1 MKLSE
6 ETKTS
11 IKSITK
17 QRLDLAKQNKLCD
30 IDIETMREYV
40 KNTFVFLG
48 LTDVNQED
56 IDELVHDLEY
66 EVSIHHTKGC
76 AIFNVYDS
84 NLHNWYDKIR
94 TDNQPFWNR
103 YRRYLIEKSS
113 LDQKSIDLLD
123 FDTLPKILN
132 CLGNPNEEFEG
143 KRVVRGLIIG
153 DVQSGKTS
161 TYTGLICK
169 AADAGY
175 KVIILLAGTT
185 ESLRQQTQERI
196 DEGVIGYT
204 YPKTNKSKTMV
215 KVGVGEYIKD
225 MPATAFTSVQR
236 DFVSG
241 SESIATSINQH
252 KSIVVF
258 VCKKNVSVLK
268 KLFNWLYQ
276 QNIDK
281 VKGYVDAPM
290 LLIDDEAD
298 NASVNTKK
306 DEIDPTKTN
315 KFIRD
320 ICNLFKNSTYVG
332 FTATPF
338 ANIFI
343 DPDSVD
349 SMQHADLFPEDF
361 IYSLP
366 TPSSYIGAKR
376 LFFSDGDYYDNLRFI
391 ADIEEPDY
399 SSEEYR
405 DLINNEIESLNSGTF
420 YFQHKKE
427 WNGILPNSLRE
438 SVLSFFIGNVIRD
451 LRGDI
456 FSPRSMLV
464 NMSRFVKVQNVIR
477 DYIET
482 IYNEVI
488 RTITYDFDDILAK
501 NTELPLYKELF
512 EVWDKHYSSYVDIV
526 YSRVLDKS
534 ALLKA
539 ISDIKIWVVN
549 GSKASNKLDYKA
561 NPNLRVIA
569 VGGLA
574 LSRGLTLEGLLTSY
588 FYRNTATFDVL
599 MQMGRW
605 FGYRRRY
612 EDLFQVWTTQSS
624 AMWYAEIAEAS
635 ELLKA
640 DIKDMFEQHLTP
652 KEFGLKVRDNCEAL
666 QITASNKMRS
676 AKTYDFR
683 IAYYGNIYDTPYLS
697 LNAEQNK
704 ENLAVVSEL
713 VKKLFA
719 SNYQYRFAAID
730 RHSKDDVNS
739 TDIHESRYFANVPK
753 SVVREF
759 LTKIKCSLLNMNF
772 NIDSIVDFID
782 DSNNI
787 GIDTWNIVF
796 EGGDSNK
803 ACQIPGLENIYCS
816 KRTIYDHGNAIQIS
830 SRRRILGTREGKF
843 CLTKSEIEVAENK
856 CKNQWASDGIS
867 EANIE
872 KKDIPIKAYFKYLK
886 NREPILIIL
895 PIKPEIGEE
904 KPTKPNGEAFKKFVS
919 DLGDDQ
925 IIAFAIGFPGVKNEE
940 DAVSYKVNKTW
951 LRINGLL
958 IDEES
963 FNENEEEYD
972 G

>member
-1 MKLSE
+1 
-6 ETKTS
+6 
-11 IKSITK
+11 
-17 QRLDLAKQNKLCD
+17 
-30 IDIETMREYV
+30 
-40 KNTFVFLG
+40 
-48 LTDVNQED
+48 
-56 IDELVHDLEY
+56 
-66 EVSIHHTKGC
+66 
-76 AIFNVYDS
+76 
-84 NLHNWYDKIR
+84 
-94 TDNQPFWNR
+94 
-103 YRRYLIEKSS
+103 
-113 LDQKSIDLLD
+113 
-123 FDTLPKILN
+123 
-132 CLGNPNEEFEG
+132 
-143 KRVVRGLIIG
+143 
-153 DVQSGKTS
+153 
-161 TYTGLICK
+161 
-169 AADAGY
+169 
-175 KVIILLAGTT
+175 
-185 ESLRQQTQERI
+185 
-196 DEGVIGYT
+196 
-204 YPKTNKSKTMV
+204 MV

-306 DEIDPTKTN
+306 DETDPTKTN
-315 KFIRD
+315 KLIRD

-376 LFFSDGDYYDNLRFI
+376 LFFNDGDCYDNLRFI

-399 SSEEYR
+399 SSEEYK
-405 DLINNEIESLNSGTF
+405 DLVNNEIESLNSGTF

-456 FSPRSMLV
+456 SSPRSMLV

-488 RTITYDFDDILAK
+488 RTVTYDFSDILSK

-512 EVWDKHYSSYVDIV
+512 KVWNTHYSSYVDIV
-526 YSRVLDKS
+526 YSRVLDKN

-605 FGYRRRY
+605 FGYRRKY

-624 AMWYAEIAEAS
+624 AIWYAEIAEAS
-635 ELLKA
+635 EMLKA

-652 KEFGLKVRDNCEAL
+652 NEFGLKVRDNCEAL

-676 AKTYDFR
+676 AKSYDLR

-704 ENLAVVSEL
+704 ENLTVVSEL

-719 SNYQYRFAAID
+719 SN
-730 RHSKDDVNS
+730 
-739 TDIHESRYFANVPK
+739 
-753 SVVREF
+753 
-759 LTKIKCSLLNMNF
+759 
-772 NIDSIVDFID
+772 
-782 DSNNI
+782 
-787 GIDTWNIVF
+787 
-796 EGGDSNK
+796 
-803 ACQIPGLENIYCS
+803 
-816 KRTIYDHGNAIQIS
+816 
-830 SRRRILGTREGKF
+830 
-843 CLTKSEIEVAENK
+843 
-856 CKNQWASDGIS
+856 
-867 EANIE
+867 
-872 KKDIPIKAYFKYLK
+872 
-886 NREPILIIL
+886 
-895 PIKPEIGEE
+895 
-904 KPTKPNGEAFKKFVS
+904 
-919 DLGDDQ
+919 
-925 IIAFAIGFPGVKNEE
+925 
-940 DAVSYKVNKTW
+940 
-951 LRINGLL
+951 
-958 IDEES
+958 
-963 FNENEEEYD
+963 
-972 G
+972 